1 MKKFLLTTI
10 CLMFLIATPCVAE
23 DSLEVMK
30 LKIQLWT
37 EKVNHLETQQNW
49 IRESLKEL
57 VEKYKK
63 ALKEQKK
70 EKTKTSEEA
79 PM

>member
-1 MKKFLLTTI
+1 
-10 CLMFLIATPCVAE
+10 MFLIATPCVAE

-57 VEKYKK
+57 VEKYNK